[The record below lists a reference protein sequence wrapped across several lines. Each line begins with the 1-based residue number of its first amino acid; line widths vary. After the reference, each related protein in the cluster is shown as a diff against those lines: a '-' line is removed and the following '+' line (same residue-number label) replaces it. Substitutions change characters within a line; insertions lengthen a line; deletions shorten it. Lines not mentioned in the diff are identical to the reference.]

1 MMHPTDH
8 TSIDCVYAF
17 ELSMISGARYHRVA
31 TYSESGE
38 MKKTN
43 ESGLLRFFYPQKT
56 QAYGV
61 PVRNQETK
69 RKRTS
74 ENTDVV
80 VFRVGYSSEAK
91 VTDLEIAVAVE

>member
-1 MMHPTDH
+1 M
-8 TSIDCVYAF
+8 
-17 ELSMISGARYHRVA
+17 
-31 TYSESGE
+31 
-38 MKKTN
+38 
-43 ESGLLRFFYPQKT
+43 
-56 QAYGV
+56 
-61 PVRNQETK
+61 RNQETK